1 MDFVQNIDA
10 KVAAIQTA
18 EAACAAING
27 YLEKES
33 IGPEVFQ
40 MLSELKV
47 DLADIRYEQQVRS
60 ETFGQIS

>member
-1 MDFVQNIDA
+1 MDFVKNIDA

-18 EAACAAING
+18 EAACAAINT